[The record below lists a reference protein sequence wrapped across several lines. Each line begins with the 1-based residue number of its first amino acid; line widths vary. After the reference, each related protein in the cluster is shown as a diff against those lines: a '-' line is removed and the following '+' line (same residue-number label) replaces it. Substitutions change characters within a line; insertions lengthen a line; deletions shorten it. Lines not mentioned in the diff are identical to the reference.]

1 MFPKVTQQEL
11 PLLDGRRTTTINL
24 VNHMWIHLINVQYI
38 HLITYVKKKPTHMTW
53 NLQAC

>member
-11 PLLDGRRTTTINL
+11 PLLDGRRTTTIDL

-38 HLITYVKKKPTHMTW
+38 HLITYVKKKTPHI
-53 NLQAC
+53 